1 MNETLE
7 MLMPAVDQQLSS
19 HETPYVAEAYQ
30 RLLTEPEIDEMEAR
44 KMIALCLADE
54 SERMVQEDR
63 GFDIARYQNL
73 LALLP
78 TLPE

>member
-44 KMIALCLADE
+44 KIIPESCIASKCICPPHAYCIRNVL
-54 SERMVQEDR
+54 
-63 GFDIARYQNL
+63 
-73 LALLP
+73 
-78 TLPE
+78 